1 MDKNLKEQV
10 ILTLKEYQKLKKKVA
25 LLRFELDNPPSIS
38 EKELI
43 ESLAI
48 SRSGGDGVPRSGRIS
63 DRTMA
68 IAANYQDTAARMNED
83 VILEITSELYTI
95 EAKIRRIDTYV
106 DMLAP
111 ERAVVIRR
119 HYLEGKPWSEI
130 ENELHLCLRA
140 VTKRRDEALKELM
153 EMYDFVGRVTGE
165 FPIK

>member
-1 MDKNLKEQV
+1 MGKNLKEQV
-10 ILTLKEYQKLKKKVA
+10 ISTLKEYQKLKKKAA
-25 LLRFELDNPPSIS
+25 LLRYELDNPPSIS

-48 SRSGGDGVPRSGRIS
+48 SSSGGDGVPRSGRSS

-68 IAANYQDTAARMNED
+68 IAAKYQDTAARMNED
-83 VILEITSELYTI
+83 VIQEITSELYTI

-106 DMLAP
+106 DMLEP

-119 HYLEGKPWSEI
+119 YYLESKTWNEI
-130 ENELHLCLRA
+130 EDELHLCLRA
-140 VTKRRDEALKELM
+140 LTNRRDEALKDPM

-165 FPIK
+165 FPL